1 MKKKLFLSALVLL
14 FCLSFSFAA
23 SQAEVSDVNQGHV
36 VPTWYEEPERQERR
50 NTTAFTGKGVSTSKR
65 QAELLAYSDLCA
77 NISDF
82 TGSGLGEIDY
92 REISTKGTLKE
103 YGLEIKKSYS
113 TYNGATYAYYVLA
126 TASNEELAL
135 HRSAQVV
142 DYYNK
147 LAQIESSI
155 LEGDKCMTEGNYVG
169 ALRNYIDSMCV
180 SYGMEGV
187 QPDYTF
193 DAIYS
198 EVKSILDLMYF
209 SVRNQSSSTGD
220 IQMYLRIRE
229 GIIPFNV
236 PDSEIC
242 LDYTLTDVK
251 GEEYSE
257 QYVLS
262 TDSKGRFVFSP
273 KSFGVTSGSLV
284 TFSLNL
290 GKVLD
295 KLEKVNSEAAA
306 TLRALV
312 DKNAYHYVYYK
323 DYSMGSILI
332 AGLDYMVNG
341 TYYESHISTE
351 YLANQF
357 AKNGAVCSPL
367 YVESDLSDAQIISK
381 SMSDYRGFGCV
392 LITRIAV
399 TSSVT
404 SSTGQV
410 ITSAEGNAILYR
422 ISDSAILSQTEVI
435 NANGFGKD
443 WESSYTD
450 AYKTISEIVYN
461 LIRND
466 YV

>member
-1 MKKKLFLSALVLL
+1 MNKKLFLSILALIL
-14 FCLSFSFAA
+14 CLSFSFASA
-23 SQAEVSDVNQGHV
+23 GSEVSDVNQGHV

-65 QAELLAYSDLCA
+65 QAELLAYSDLCR

-82 TGSGLGEIDY
+82 TGSELGEIDY
-92 REISTKGTLKE
+92 REISTKGTLAE
-103 YGLEIKKSYS
+103 YGLEIKRSYS
-113 TYNGATYAYYVLA
+113 TYNGATYAYYILA
-126 TASNEELAL
+126 TASDEQLAL

-147 LAQIESSI
+147 LSQIETSI

-169 ALRNYIDSMCV
+169 AVRNYIDSMCV
-180 SYGMEGV
+180 SYNMEGV
-187 QPDYTF
+187 QSDYSF
-193 DAIYS
+193 DSIYS
-198 EVKSILDLMYF
+198 EVKSILEIMDF
-209 SVRNQSSSTGD
+209 SVRNQNSSTGD
-220 IQMYLRIRE
+220 IQMYLRIHE

-242 LDYTLTDVK
+242 LEYTLTDVK
-251 GEEYSE
+251 GNAYSE
-257 QYVLS
+257 QYVIS

-290 GKVLD
+290 GKGLD
-295 KLEKVNSEAAA
+295 KLEKVNKEAADS
-306 TLRALV
+306 LRAIV
-312 DKNAYHYVYYK
+312 AENAYRYVYYK

-351 YLANQF
+351 YLSNQF
-357 AKNGAVCSPL
+357 AKNGAVCSPFYL
-367 YVESDLSDAQIISK
+367 DSDLTDEEIIAK
-381 SMSDYRGFGCV
+381 SLADYRGFGCV
-392 LITRIAV
+392 LITRIGV
-399 TSSVT
+399 TSSVE
-404 SSTGQV
+404 SSTGQI
-410 ITSAEGNAILYR
+410 ITSAEGKAILYR
-422 ISDSAILSQTEVI
+422 ISDSAVLSQTEII